1 MTNLSRLLCFALIA
15 SSVMMVSARGDTVA
29 QTPDQ
34 KSKGTGSISGKVTLG
49 GKAAAGIPVAAF
61 GNDQNSRRA
70 PAKTIT
76 DSEGHYRLFGLAAAA
91 YQIAPLTPSFVPAER
106 NLTPNYPYYGAA
118 KTILLSA
125 GESVEDVD
133 LKLVR
138 GAVITGRITE
148 DEGKP
153 VIEERVELQPA
164 DEKGSQ
170 GGQMSP
176 MSMNYQMFQTDDR
189 GIYRLYGLPA
199 GRYKVSVGTNPN
211 NGFSGNSARGYFSQ
225 TFYPDTNDATK
236 ATIVEVGEGDEAT
249 NIDIRLGHRA
259 TTFSIAGR
267 VVDSETGEPVTG
279 IRPTYGRV
287 SKDNPGSGSYM
298 GGMPTGSRGEFR
310 FDGLEPGHYAVFAS
324 SRFDGG
330 DYYSES
336 IVLDVVD
343 HDVTNLEIKA
353 IRGLTLS
360 GVVLPDSDTN
370 KNFLAQLGSL
380 RIVASVRSTS
390 NSQANNSTNGTSL
403 VAPDGSFR
411 IGGLR
416 PGKATLYVYST
427 DNSNMRRFSMARIER
442 DGVDQTQGID
452 ISSGQSVSNV
462 RVFISYGT
470 GAIRGTV
477 KFENGSP
484 PPDARIYVGLQRN
497 GRSVD
502 RGAQT
507 DARGRFLIT
516 DIAPGNYEVILNL
529 GFYTP
534 VPQPPPR
541 PRAPLKQF
549 VTVADDTEVEV
560 TFTVDLKPKESGP

>member
-1 MTNLSRLLCFALIA
+1 MTSMSRLLCFALIT
-15 SSVMMVSARGDTVA
+15 SSVVMVLARGDIFA
-29 QTPDQ
+29 QTPDA

-49 GKAAAGIPVAAF
+49 GKPAAGIPVAAL
-61 GNDQNSRRA
+61 GNDPISRRA
-70 PAKTIT
+70 PVKTTT
-76 DSEGHYRLFGLAAAA
+76 DNEGHFRLFGLAAAA
-91 YQIAPLTPSFVPAER
+91 YQVVPLTPSLIPAER
-106 NLTPNYPYYGAA
+106 NLAPGYPYYGAA
-118 KTILLSA
+118 KAILLSA

-138 GAVITGRITE
+138 GAVINGRITD

-153 VIEERVELQPA
+153 VIEERVELQTA
-164 DEKGSQ
+164 DEKPGQ

-176 MSMNYQMFQTDDR
+176 ISMNYQMFQTDDR
-189 GIYRLYGLPA
+189 GVYRLYGLPA

-211 NGFSGNSARGYFSQ
+211 GGFPGNGARGYFPQ
-225 TFYPDTNDATK
+225 TFYPDTTDTTK

-259 TTFSIAGR
+259 KTFSIAGR
-267 VVDSETGEPVTG
+267 VIDAETSEPVAG

-287 SKDNPGSGSYM
+287 AKDSANSGAYL
-298 GGMPTGSRGEFR
+298 GGMPTSSRGEFR
-310 FDGLEPGHYAVFAS
+310 FDGLEPGRYAVFAS
-324 SRFDGG
+324 SRFDAG
-330 DYYSES
+330 DYYSDS
-336 IVLDVVD
+336 IAFEVVD

-353 IRGLTLS
+353 IRGLTIS

-370 KNFLAQLGSL
+370 KNALSRLGSL
-380 RIVASVRSTS
+380 RIIAGVRSAS
-390 NSQANNSTNGTSL
+390 NSPASSTSGTSL

-416 PGKATLYVYST
+416 PGKALLYVSST
-427 DNSNMRRFSMARIER
+427 DYSNGRRFSLSRVER
-442 DGVDQTQGID
+442 DGIDQTQGVD
-452 ISSGQSVSNV
+452 LPSGQSVSNV
-462 RVFISYGT
+462 QVFISYGT
-470 GAIRGTV
+470 GVIRGTV

-497 GRSVD
+497 GRAVD
-502 RGAQT
+502 RGAQS

-516 DIAPGNYEVILNL
+516 DIPPGNYEVVLNL
-529 GFYTP
+529 GYYTP
-534 VPQPPPR
+534 QPQAPPR

-560 TFTVDLKPKESGP
+560 TFTVDLKPKEGGP

>member
-1 MTNLSRLLCFALIA
+1 MTSLSRLLCFALIT
-15 SSVMMVSARGDTVA
+15 SSVVMVSARGDTVA
-29 QTPDQ
+29 QTPDA

-49 GKAAAGIPVAAF
+49 GKAAAGIAVAAF
-61 GNDQNSRRA
+61 GNDPNSRRA
-70 PAKTIT
+70 PAKATT
-76 DSEGHYRLFGLAAAA
+76 DGEGHFRLFGLAAAS
-91 YQIAPLTPSFVPAER
+91 YQIVPLTPSFVPAER
-106 NLTPNYPYYGAA
+106 NLAAGYPYYGAA

-148 DEGKP
+148 EEGKP

-164 DEKGSQ
+164 DEKPGQ

-176 MSMNYQMFQTDDR
+176 ISMNYQMFQTDDR

-211 NGFSGNSARGYFSQ
+211 SGFSSNGARGYFPQ
-225 TFYPDTNDATK
+225 TFYPDTTDATK
-236 ATIVEVGEGDEAT
+236 AAIVEVGEGDEAT

-267 VVDSETGEPVTG
+267 VVDSETGEPVAG

-287 SKDNPGSGSYM
+287 AKDNPSSGSYM
-298 GGMPTGSRGEFR
+298 GGMPTSSRGEFR

-330 DYYSES
+330 DYYSDS
-336 IVLDVVD
+336 IIFDVVD
-343 HDVTNLEIKA
+343 HDVTNLEIRA

-370 KNFLAQLGSL
+370 KNALAQLGSL
-380 RIVASVRSTS
+380 RIVAGVRTASNSPASSTS
-390 NSQANNSTNGTSL
+390 GTSL

-416 PGKATLYVYST
+416 PGKALLYVSSVEYA
-427 DNSNMRRFSMARIER
+427 NARRFSLSRVER
-442 DGVDQTQGID
+442 DGVDQTQGVEL
-452 ISSGQSVSNV
+452 SSGQSVSNV
-462 RVFISYGT
+462 QVFISYGT
-470 GAIRGTV
+470 GVIRGMV

-484 PPDARIYVGLQRN
+484 PAEARFFVALLRN

-502 RGAQT
+502 RGAQG

-516 DIAPGNYEVILNL
+516 DIPPGNYEVVLNV

-534 VPQPPPR
+534 SPQPPPR

-560 TFTVDLKPKESGP
+560 TFTVDLKPKEGGP

>member
-1 MTNLSRLLCFALIA
+1 MTSLSRLLCFALIT
-15 SSVMMVSARGDTVA
+15 SSVVMVSARGDTVA
-29 QTPDQ
+29 QTPEP
-34 KSKGTGSISGKVTLG
+34 KSKGAGSVSGKVTLG

-61 GNDQNSRRA
+61 GNDPNSRRT
-70 PAKTIT
+70 PTKTIT
-76 DSEGHYRLFGLAAAA
+76 DSEGHFRLFGLAAAS
-91 YQIAPLTPSFVPAER
+91 YQIVALTPSLIPADR
-106 NLTPNYPYYGAA
+106 NLTGGYPYYGAA

-148 DEGKP
+148 EDGKP
-153 VIEERVELQPA
+153 VVEERVDLQPA
-164 DEKGSQ
+164 DEKAGQ
-170 GGQMSP
+170 RGQMP
-176 MSMNYQMFQTDDR
+176 PISMNYQMFQTDDR

-199 GRYKVSVGTNPN
+199 GRYKVSVGTSPN
-211 NGFSGNSARGYFSQ
+211 GGFSSNGARGYFPQ
-225 TFYPDTNDATK
+225 TFYPDTTDATK

-259 TTFSIAGR
+259 AAFSIAGR
-267 VVDSETGEPVTG
+267 VVDSETGQPIAG

-287 SKDNPGSGSYM
+287 VKDNGSSGSYM
-298 GGMPTGSRGEFR
+298 GGMPTSSRGEFR

-330 DYYSES
+330 DYYSEP
-336 IVLDVVD
+336 ILFDVVD

-360 GVVLPDSDTN
+360 GVVLPDSDTS
-370 KNFLAQLGSL
+370 KNTLAQLGSL
-380 RIVASVRSTS
+380 RIAAGVRSAS
-390 NSQANNSTNGTSL
+390 NSPASSTNGTSL
-403 VAPDGSFR
+403 VAPDGSFQ

-416 PGKATLYVYST
+416 PGKALLYVYSA
-427 DNSNMRRFSMARIER
+427 DNSNARRFSLSRIDR
-442 DGVDQTQGID
+442 DGIDQTQGVD
-452 ISSGQSVSNV
+452 LASGQSVSNV

-470 GAIRGTV
+470 GVIRGTV

-484 PPDARIYVGLQRN
+484 PPDARMYFGLQRN
-497 GRSVD
+497 GKPFD
-502 RGAQT
+502 RGAQS

-516 DIAPGNYEVILNL
+516 DIPAGNYEVVLNL
-529 GFYTP
+529 GFSTP
-534 VPQPPPR
+534 APR
-541 PRAPLKQF
+541 PSSPPRAPLKQF

-560 TFTVDLKPKESGP
+560 TFTVDLKPKEGGP